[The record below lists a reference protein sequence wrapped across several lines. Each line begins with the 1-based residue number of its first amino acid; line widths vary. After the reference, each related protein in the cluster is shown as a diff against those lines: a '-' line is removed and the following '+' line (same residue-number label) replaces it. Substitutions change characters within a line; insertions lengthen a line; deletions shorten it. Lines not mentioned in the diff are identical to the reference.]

1 MTPTRLRS
9 PRSSRLAVL
18 GSFAVA
24 ASLALSACGGG
35 SGGEG
40 EETSGSGG
48 DTGGEAS
55 ADLELITA
63 GTLTVCSEVPYPP
76 FEVEDASAPSGYSGF
91 DIDLAQAI
99 ADSLEL
105 ELVVV
110 DSGFD
115 AIQGGAAYA
124 SGTCD
129 MGASAITITEERQA
143 NLDFSDG
150 YYDSLQ
156 SLLVA
161 ADSGIAGI
169 ADLAGQPVAV
179 QASTTGEAYATEN
192 APDAE
197 LISYPGDAEMWPA
210 LQGGTVV
217 AILQDL
223 PVNVEHARA
232 DDGYVVV
239 EEYDTGESYGFAFGK
254 GTNPNLLAA
263 VNEALAT
270 MRDDGSYQELY
281 DTYFSA
287 EG

>member
-1 MTPTRLRS
+1 MSRSVTRATRAG
-9 PRSSRLAVL
+9 RLVTIA
-18 GSFAVA
+18 AVA
-24 ASLALSACGGG
+24 AVASLALAACGTD
-35 SGGEG
+35 GGE
-40 EETSGSGG
+40 EPSGSGDG
-48 DTGGEAS
+48 DGA
-55 ADLELITA
+55 ADGLELITD

-76 FEVEDASAPSGYSGF
+76 FEVEDSSAPSGYSGF

-99 ADSLEL
+99 ADDLGL

-161 ADSGIAGI
+161 TDSGITGI

-179 QASTTGEAYATEN
+179 QASTTGEAYAQEN
-192 APDAE
+192 AADAD

-223 PVNVEHARA
+223 PVNIEHAKA
-232 DDGYVVV
+232 DDGYEVV

-263 VNEALAT
+263 VNETLQT
-270 MRDDGSYQELY
+270 MRDDGRYDELY
-281 DTYFSA
+281 NSYFSA

>member
-1 MTPTRLRS
+1 MSRSVTRATRAG
-9 PRSSRLAVL
+9 RLVTIAAVT
-18 GSFAVA
+18 AV
-24 ASLALSACGGG
+24 ASLALAACGTD
-35 SGGEG
+35 GGEEPTGAG
-40 EETSGSGG
+40 ETDGG
-48 DTGGEAS
+48 G
-55 ADLELITA
+55 ADLELITD

-76 FEVEDASAPSGYSGF
+76 FEVEDSSAPSGYSGF

-99 ADSLEL
+99 AADLGL

-161 ADSGIAGI
+161 TDSGITGI

-179 QASTTGEAYATEN
+179 QASTTGEAYAQEN
-192 APDAE
+192 AADAD

-223 PVNVEHARA
+223 PVNIEHAKS
-232 DDGYVVV
+232 DDGYEVV

-263 VNEALAT
+263 VNETLQT
-270 MRDDGSYQELY
+270 MRDDGRYDELY
-281 DTYFSA
+281 NSYFSA